1 MGWLFMSLAGMGRFA
16 KPKAYLDN
24 QLTYPPDPEKGRD
37 QGLRL
42 LKSVWS
48 GREYY
53 AAVEP
58 YDEHGAQPAFA
69 IICLVRWAPRAR
81 NGENFGYKDL
91 TENMGPCECRCPASV
106 LDLLG
111 PTDNAYAL
119 EWRQACRTRLALLAR
134 RKPKPGDT
142 IVLPKPVSF
151 SDGYEASSFGIG
163 IWRKAIVLKGANGG
177 HYRIPRLMEQPWT
190 LIPGTSAPPGN
201 GEGRAQP

>member
-1 MGWLFMSLAGMGRFA
+1 MGWLFMSLAGMGRFST
-16 KPKAYLDN
+16 PKSYLDD

-37 QGLRL
+37 QGLRV

-48 GREYY
+48 GSEYY

-58 YDEHGAQPAFA
+58 YGEEGVEAAFA
-69 IICLVRWAPRAR
+69 IICLVRWAPKAR

-91 TENMGPCECRCPASV
+91 TENMGPCECRCPALV
-106 LDLLG
+106 LNLLG
-111 PTDNAYAL
+111 PTENAHAL

-151 SDGYEASSFGIG
+151 SAGYESASFGIG
-163 IWRKAIVLKGANGG
+163 MWRKTIVLRGANGG
-177 HYRIPRLMEQPWT
+177 YYRIRRLMEQPWT
-190 LIPGTSAPPGN
+190 LIPAAGMPAVADAKEVQT
-201 GEGRAQP
+201 